1 MATLSKI
8 RSHGPLLVGIIAVAL
23 FCFVAGDLFKGCE
36 GLMNQSKQQVGEV
49 QGEALSIQDYNELV
63 NDLTNYY
70 DIVGQQSS
78 GEDQQNRIK
87 DEVWQTYVQNKLI
100 QKECQELGI
109 QVTDDEVAQILQ
121 SGANRMLQIPAF
133 MGQDGRYDFA
143 AVQQFLTSYQTMKEA
158 NQEIPDVYQKIYKY
172 YLFAQRTIRD
182 DLYTQKYQ
190 VLMSKALTAN
200 SVETKMYFDAQNQQN
215 DVLVAAVPFTSI
227 DDKEIEVSDAE
238 LKAKYEEHK
247 EAYKQSVETRDL
259 KYISVSVVPSD
270 KDKAASLASLKESQ
284 NKLEAAADNESA
296 GNVVRQAASLLTY
309 SNILKSKD
317 AFPAMIADV
326 LDSTAVGQTVPATFD
341 IATNCY
347 YTFKVLEKTLQA
359 DSVLFRQIGVGTD
372 DVAKTQEKADSIL
385 NAIVAGGDFKEIA
398 KTYGQV
404 GDSSWVATADYERS
418 SVDAD
423 NALFISSIY
432 NTPAG
437 TTKQVKLANGSIIIL
452 QVLDTK
458 NPITKY
464 NVASVVKE
472 NRFSEETYS
481 SEYNKFSSFL
491 AANKTLE
498 SIEANAAKEGYQV
511 LESKDLVSS
520 AHGIA
525 NIHGTRD
532 ALKWAFDEA
541 EVGEVSPLYECGDND
556 HLLVAA
562 LTDVNPAGYRSV
574 EKLNE
579 ALKQQVLADK
589 KAEKILS
596 QLKDTKSL
604 SAVQAIKGAS
614 VDTLQA
620 VTFNAAPYVMATG
633 SQEPIVGALATKT
646 AKGQVS
652 NAAKGVNGVFM
663 VQVLDKKSAGQKF
676 DEKAEKANVSNTLMR
691 YAINNVINTLYLKAD
706 VKDNRYKFF

>member
-36 GLMNQSKQQVGEV
+36 GLVNQSKQQVGEI

-70 DIVGQQSS
+70 EIVGQQSS
-78 GEDQQNRIK
+78 GEDVQNRIK

-100 QKECQELGI
+100 QDECEKLGI

-133 MGQDGRYDFA
+133 MGQDGKYDFA
-143 AVQQFLTSYQTMKEA
+143 AVQQFLTSYQSMKDA

-200 SVETKMYFDAQNQQN
+200 SVEAKMNFDAQNQQYE
-215 DVLVAAVPFTSI
+215 VLVAAVPFSSI
-227 DDKEIEVSDAE
+227 DDKDIEVSDAE
-238 LKAKYEEHK
+238 LKAKYDERK
-247 EAYKQSVETRDL
+247 EAYKQSVETRNV
-259 KYISVSVVPSD
+259 KYISVAIVPSD
-270 KDKAASLASLKESQ
+270 KDKEATLSSVKDYQA
-284 NKLEAAADNESA
+284 KLEEATDNESA
-296 GNVVRQAASLLTY
+296 GNVVRQSASLIAY

-317 AFPAMIADV
+317 AFPAMIADA
-326 LDSTAVGQTVPATFD
+326 LDSTAVGQTVPAAFD

-347 YTFKVLEKTLQA
+347 FTFKVLDKTQQP
-359 DSVLFRQIGVGTD
+359 DSVLLRQIGVGAE

-385 NAIVAGGDFKEIA
+385 NAINAGGDFKAIA
-398 KTYGQV
+398 KNYGQE
-404 GDSSWVATADYERS
+404 GDSAWISTADYERGN
-418 SVDAD
+418 VDAD
-423 NALFISSIY
+423 YALFISSIY
-432 NTPAG
+432 NTAVG
-437 TTKQVKLANGSIIIL
+437 TAQQVKLSNGNIIII

-464 NVASVVKE
+464 NVASIVKE
-472 NRFSEETYS
+472 NRFTDETYNN
-481 SEYNKFSSFL
+481 EYNKFSSFL

-511 LESKDLVSS
+511 LESTDLVSS
-520 AHGIA
+520 AHGVA
-525 NIHGTRD
+525 NIHSTHD

-556 HLLVAA
+556 HLLVVA
-562 LTDVNPAGYRSV
+562 LTDVNPKGYRSV

-579 ALKQQVLADK
+579 ILKQQVLADK
-589 KAEKILS
+589 KAEKILA
-596 QLKDTKSL
+596 QLKDAKSL
-604 SAVQAIKGAS
+604 SAVKTLKDAS
-614 VDTLQA
+614 VDTLHT
-620 VTFNAAPYVMATG
+620 VTFASAPYVMTTS
-633 SQEPIVGALATKT
+633 SQEPIVCALAAKT

-652 NAAKGVNGVFM
+652 AAAKGLNGVFM
-663 VQVLDKKSAGQKF
+663 VQVLDKKNAGMKF
-676 DEKAEKANVSNTLMR
+676 DAKAEKTNVSNTLMR
-691 YAINNVINTLYLKAD
+691 FAINNVINTLYLKAD
-706 VKDNRYKFF
+706 VTDSRYKFF

>member
-1 MATLSKI
+1 M
-8 RSHGPLLVGIIAVAL
+8 AL